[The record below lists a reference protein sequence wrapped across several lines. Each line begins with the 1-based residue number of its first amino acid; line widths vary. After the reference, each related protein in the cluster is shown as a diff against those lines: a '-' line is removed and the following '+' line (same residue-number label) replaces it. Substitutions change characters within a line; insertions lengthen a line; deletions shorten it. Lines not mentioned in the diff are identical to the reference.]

1 MNVFVF
7 KNAEGKIVGTTT
19 DSNAGIAIS
28 VDSSEYKEYQESL
41 ITPSI
46 PAWDLIRIQ
55 RDNLLRETDWVGL
68 KDVVLANEEAW
79 LTYRQALR
87 DLPSTFKTPE
97 EVVWPEVPNK

>member
-19 DSNAGIAIS
+19 DSSAGIPIS
-28 VDSSEYKEYQESL
+28 IDSAEFKAYQESL
-41 ITPSI
+41 TAPLTPS
-46 PAWDLIRIQ
+46 WDLIRMQ

-68 KDVVLANEEAW
+68 KDVVLANKEAW

-87 DLPSTFKTPE
+87 DIPSTFKTPE